1 MNITKSGEAVL
12 HEIGWEHH
20 ALAEILRD
28 AVWIMGL
35 DGRFTYVSPSIT
47 AQTGFLPEEYVEQSI
62 EEFLTPES
70 AAHIVGI
77 IQSQLALPPEQRIES
92 ILVEVQQ
99 KTKAGSIIDAEANAS
114 WIYDD
119 AGNPV
124 GIIGVTRDI
133 SERKRAEQQ
142 LRESE
147 ERFRAFSSFTT
158 EGIVVHE
165 NGMIIDANQAA
176 ASMAG
181 YPNPEAMIGRHGLN
195 DMPFTPE
202 SRQALAPHLNSPTL
216 EIQDAEFL
224 RPDGTSIRVLVRG
237 RQTLLRGCPV
247 RIVSF
252 LDITDRK
259 RAEEERALNARRLS
273 ALLEI
278 NQMSSASI
286 HDLTHFAMEEAVSLT
301 GSSIGYIAFVNEDET
316 VLTMFAWSKAAMVE
330 CAIGNKPIT
339 YPVNSTGLWGE
350 AIRQR
355 RPIITND
362 YAAANPWIKGVPE
375 GHCRIVRHMNVPIFD
390 GNRIVIVAGVGNK
403 IEDYDEGDVRQL
415 TLLMEGIWRIVNQRR
430 AEEERKNLQDQLA
443 QASKMEAVGRL
454 AGGVAHDF
462 NNLLTT
468 ILGYSELILTQIP
481 DADPFR
487 TEVQEISK
495 AGKRAASLTQ
505 QLLAFSRKQV
515 IKPRAIDLNDEV
527 GEARK
532 MLERLIGENIKLVLD
547 LAPHLDCIKVDP
559 HQIDQVLLNLAVNS
573 RDAMP
578 DGGTLTIATANVTIG
593 KDRAPCQSDMAPGDY
608 VVLSVA
614 DTGIGMNE
622 ETRMRIFEPFF
633 STKEVGKGTG
643 LGLAMVYGIAKQNG
657 GAVTVDSSPGQGT
670 AFKIYLP
677 RTGDMPAGIGAAA
690 RIASPSGNE
699 TVLLVEDDEM
709 VQRLTRKMLIHFGY
723 EVLQARDIED
733 AIQICEAHPA
743 PIRLLLTDVIMP
755 GMNGV
760 ELYARVRLKRPQM
773 KALFM
778 SGYAEDVV
786 VRQGVLSE
794 DTQFIQKPF
803 STDTLASK
811 VREALDS

>member
-1 MNITKSGEAVL
+1 MNHKKSGETL
-12 HEIGWEHH
+12 IHEIGWEHH
-20 ALAEILRD
+20 ALAEKLRD
-28 AVWIMGL
+28 AVWTMGL

-47 AQTGFLPEEYVEQSI
+47 AQTGFLPEEYVAQSV

-70 AAHIVGI
+70 AACVLGL
-77 IQSQLALPPEQRIES
+77 IQGQLALPLEQRIES
-92 ILVEVQQ
+92 ILVEIQQ

-119 AGNPV
+119 AGNPA

-133 SERKRAEQQ
+133 SERKRAELQ

-158 EGIVVHE
+158 EGIIVHE
-165 NGMIIDANQAA
+165 NGIILDANQAA
-176 ASMAG
+176 AFMAG
-181 YPNPEAMIGRHGLN
+181 FPNPEAMIGRHGLN

-202 SRQALAPHLNSPTL
+202 SRQALAASLKSPSL
-216 EIQDAEFL
+216 EIQDAEL
-224 RPDGTSIRVLVRG
+224 VRPDGSSIRVLVRG

-259 RAEEERALNARRLS
+259 RAEEERTLNARRLS

-286 HDLTHFAMEEAVSLT
+286 HDLTHFAMEEAVRLT
-301 GSSIGYIAFVNEDET
+301 GSSIGYMAFVNDDES
-316 VLTMFAWSKAAMVE
+316 VLTMHAWSKTAMVE
-330 CAIGNKPIT
+330 CAVGVKPIT
-339 YPVNSTGLWGE
+339 YSVNSTGLWGE

-362 YAAANPWIKGVPE
+362 YAADNPWKKGIPE
-375 GHCRIVRHMNVPIFD
+375 GHCRIARHMNVPIFD

-403 IEDYDEGDVRQL
+403 PEDYDEGDVRQL

-430 AEEERKNLQDQLA
+430 AEEERNNLQEQLA

-468 ILGYSELILTQIP
+468 ILGYSEMILMRLP
-481 DADPFR
+481 DADPLR
-487 TEVQEISK
+487 SEVQEISK

-515 IKPRAIDLNDEV
+515 IKPRTIDLNDAV
-527 GEARK
+527 WEAQK
-532 MLERLIGENIKLVLD
+532 MLERLIGENIRLILE

-578 DGGTLTIATANVTIG
+578 NGGTLTIATANITIG
-593 KDRAPCQSDMAPGDY
+593 KECAPFQSDMAPGDY

-657 GAVTVDSSPGQGT
+657 GAVTVDSVPGKGT

-677 RTGDMPAGIGAAA
+677 RTGDFPAGISAVEG
-690 RIASPSGNE
+690 IASPSGTE
-699 TVLLVEDDEM
+699 TVMLVEDDEM
-709 VQRLTRKMLIHFGY
+709 VQRLTRKILIHLGY
-723 EVLQARDIED
+723 DVLPALDIND
-733 AIQICEAHPA
+733 ALQICDVHPT
-743 PIRLLLTDVIMP
+743 PIQLLLTDVIMP

-760 ELYARVRLKRPQM
+760 ELYARLRAKCPQM

-778 SGYAEDVV
+778 SGYAEEVV
-786 VRQGVLSE
+786 VRQGVLPVG
-794 DTQFIQKPF
+794 TQFIQKPF
-803 STDTLASK
+803 AMEDLASR
-811 VREALDS
+811 VRRALDV